1 MDHNEE
7 LNPFLASQRS
17 EEGGSAIQL
26 TPFPTIR
33 QAMALHK
40 AKSEEEEKKNK
51 KRSCLFSPCF
61 LFLLVVVGAAVLV
74 EKTIG
79 MDKFNAVI
87 GQTFTNSA
95 LGPYIA
101 NGVGFGETI
110 TFSLYREGYEPL
122 SYFPSTDTTNTL
134 SYKFLSDFAGIIEP
148 STVTYLRITE
158 SPDGETTELPSYYT
172 YSICPMASSL
182 LQKMSMT
189 VQCYTGD
196 FLSIHPL
203 SITYH

>member
-1 MDHNEE
+1 MDHAEE
-7 LNPFLASQRS
+7 HNPFLASQRHD
-17 EEGGSAIQL
+17 EGSSAIQL
-26 TPFPTIR
+26 TPFPTIH

-61 LFLLVVVGAAVLV
+61 LFLLLVVGAAVLI

-79 MDKFNAVI
+79 MDRFNSVV

-95 LGPYIA
+95 LAPYIA

-110 TFSLYREGYEPL
+110 SFTLYREGYEPL

-148 STVTYLRITE
+148 STITYLKILEPSNGE
-158 SPDGETTELPSYYT
+158 SPSTADLPYYYT
-172 YSICPMASSL
+172 YSICPLATSL

-189 VQCYTGD
+189 VPCYTG
-196 FLSIHPL
+196 
-203 SITYH
+203 T